1 LERSVSWLG
10 GNAEVALMAFPAATP
25 AATPAS
31 GRGHISLSSA
41 ALRADSSLSRRVLG
55 FDALRGNGFEGRR
68 GLRVTG
74 VCGVR
79 EVVLLLASGVRKA

>member
-10 GNAEVALMAFPAATP
+10 GDAEVALMAFPAATP

-31 GRGHISLSSA
+31 GWGHIPLSSA
-41 ALRADSSLSRRVLG
+41 ALRAERPPSRRLLG
-55 FDALRGNGFEGRR
+55 LDVPRGNGLEGRR
-68 GLRVTG
+68 GLRETG